1 MRMILFVVFA
11 IASMSPDASAAGG
24 ADPGALFPKLARL
37 ALKHEGVRIWYP
49 AEKAT
54 PVKSPPAYL
63 KDYEEAGVYASQP
76 LLLDLGHG
84 LPQLALACDSGP
96 SADPSCRLL
105 PKFEDPA
112 SAVFESAGSDFVFL
126 ANAEIYVFGHSDN
139 LYDHRRLFRFDG
151 ARFVEAAQPFR
162 YVGVEGKTK
171 AALALTSEKG
181 GDAKNALVTLAA
193 DTSVMILLNAVAR
206 DDENG
211 QNTDYL
217 VRTREGLVGWA
228 RIPMRPDGR
237 TVVDGLYF
245 AGD

>member
-1 MRMILFVVFA
+1 MRMILFLVFA

-24 ADPGALFPKLARL
+24 TDPGMLFPQLARL
-37 ALKHEGVRIWYP
+37 ELKHEGVRIWYP
-49 AEKAT
+49 ADKAT

-105 PKFEDPA
+105 PKSDDPT
-112 SAVFESAGSDFVFL
+112 SAIFESAGSDFVFL
-126 ANAEIYVFGHSDN
+126 PNAEIYVFGHSDN

-151 ARFVEAAQPFR
+151 TRFAEARQAFR
-162 YVGVEGKTK
+162 YVGVEGRTM
-171 AALALTSEKG
+171 ASLALTSDKG
-181 GDAKNALVTLAA
+181 GDAKNPLVTLPANTA
-193 DTSVMILLNAVAR
+193 VTILLNAAAG

-211 QNTDYL
+211 QNADYL
-217 VRTREGLVGWA
+217 IRTREGLVGWA
-228 RIPMRPDGR
+228 RVPMQADGK